1 MKEQYR
7 PTFTTSPVKDNDLF
21 IVNYVG
27 HPYQGSFYYNSA
39 RSQGAAIWQSSFF
52 CLDAIA
58 SVEICLGRWPG
69 TTKCSESD
77 HHSVGGNNIG

>member
-7 PTFTTSPVKDNDLF
+7 PTFTTFPVKDNDLF

-39 RSQGAAIWQSSFF
+39 RSQGAAIW
-52 CLDAIA
+52 
-58 SVEICLGRWPG
+58 
-69 TTKCSESD
+69 
-77 HHSVGGNNIG
+77 